1 MGYRESM
8 TDFDCVEVMRRT
20 TATQNDRSHGNVAT
34 QPSDWADILALISS
48 GDVENAFSLLKQKSS
63 RQPLL
68 INAKGVCLLRL
79 GRYQE
84 AADLFRDMV
93 LAPGSMWMRKEL
105 PNSYKL
111 NFAMALLLAGHPSG
125 CQDILAEINDEQHPT
140 VIALRAAIKRWVSDL
155 SFWQRV
161 NWWTGKIEPSI
172 CHPTIDFLPGDL
184 GLDVELAPPT
194 PIASTSSH
202 HNTAL

>member
-1 MGYRESM
+1 MRKESVCC
-8 TDFDCVEVMRRT
+8 D
-20 TATQNDRSHGNVAT
+20 
-34 QPSDWADILALISS
+34 S
-48 GDVENAFSLLKQKSS
+48 GDT
-63 RQPLL
+63 
-68 INAKGVCLLRL
+68 
-79 GRYQE
+79 
-84 AADLFRDMV
+84 
-93 LAPGSMWMRKEL
+93 RKPQTCSVTWCWRWVHVDAQEL

-140 VIALRAAIKRWVSDL
+140 VIALRAIKRWVSDL